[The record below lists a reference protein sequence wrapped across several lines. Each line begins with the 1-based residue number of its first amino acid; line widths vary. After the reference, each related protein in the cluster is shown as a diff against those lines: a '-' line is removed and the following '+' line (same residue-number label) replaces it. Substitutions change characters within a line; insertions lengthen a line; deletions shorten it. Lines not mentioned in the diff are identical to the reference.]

1 MKNIY
6 KKGLFMM
13 VAGALV
19 ASCADYNVTD
29 DYKPESGS
37 PYVPPYGEYNPIK
50 TYIDKE
56 KYPNM
61 TISTAISSSDFKAQ
75 GQVHAMAVTNFDGV
89 SLGTGL
95 MSSKFVRANGVK
107 DFTDLVEILE
117 HSKEMQFPI
126 YGSPIAANANQADE
140 WIKTLTSP
148 IQIFVEYKHGKTVDY
163 STMSAFEGTTV
174 SGMKPTI
181 DKTKKAL
188 KINNLSKV
196 NIIEGFEADPLAKY
210 TITFTA
216 LSESATGAIFDINFC
231 GKRIEGIGAN
241 GRWTIGKG
249 GWRTVVVENVRCP
262 EDATAGYMTIE
273 NTLTGPLYIQNVDM
287 GFYPDDHRAQTAEE
301 INDTINYAMDTWCDG
316 LMETNAGRITSF
328 DLIDEA
334 IDAKAEMENGMYD
347 LKHSSDKY
355 FWQDIF
361 GSENYGPKVSKTAA
375 SAYEK
380 HGGNPADLK
389 FFISETGLEDAKKME
404 SLKYWIGIWEKN
416 GAKID
421 GINAKLSN
429 LYYYEDAAAYADN
442 KAAFDALLNAL
453 IATGKQVR
461 LSNLDIKYRDAQNKN
476 VNATDITDAQREKLA
491 EYYAYVIKSYLE
503 KVPSAQ
509 QAGICKGNI
518 FDTAD
523 PVGLF
528 AKKKIGKNEDWVRTP
543 AYKAF
548 CDALSGK

>member
-13 VAGALV
+13 AAGALV

-37 PYVPPYGEYNPIK
+37 PYVPPYGEYQAIK
-50 TYIDKE
+50 TYVDKE

-61 TISTAISSSDFKAQ
+61 TVSAAMSASDFKAQ
-75 GQVHAMAVTNFDGV
+75 GQTHAMAVANFDGV
-89 SLGTGL
+89 SLGSGM
-95 MSSKFVRANGVK
+95 MSSKFIRDNGVK
-107 DFTDLVEILE
+107 DFTDMTDMLE
-117 HSKEMQFPI
+117 HSAEIGFPI
-126 YGSPIAANANQADE
+126 YGSPIAANANQADG
-140 WIKTLTSP
+140 WIKTLTAP
-148 IQIFVEYKHGKTVDY
+148 IQIYVEYQQGKTVDY
-163 STMSAFEGTTV
+163 STMSTFSGTTV

-188 KINNLSKV
+188 KLNNLSKV
-196 NIIEGFEADPLAKY
+196 NIIEGFDVDPLAKY

-216 LSESATGAIFDINFC
+216 LSESATGAIFDIYFC

-241 GRWTIGKG
+241 GRWTIGSG
-249 GWRTVVVENVRCP
+249 GWRTVVVENVKCP
-262 EDATAGYMTIE
+262 EDATEGSLRVD

-287 GFYPDDHRAQTAEE
+287 GFYPDDHRPQTAQEVS
-301 INDTINYAMDTWCDG
+301 DTINYAMDTWCDG
-316 LMETNAGRITSF
+316 LMETVAGRITSF
-328 DLIDEA
+328 DLIDEP
-334 IDAKAEMENGMYD
+334 IDVKAEMENGYYD
-347 LKHSSDKY
+347 LKHSADKY

-361 GSENYGPKVSKTAA
+361 GSENYGSKVSKVAA
-375 SAYEK
+375 AAFEK
-380 HGGNPADLK
+380 HGGNPAELQ
-389 FFISETGLEDAKKME
+389 FFVSETGLDDKTKME
-404 SLKYWIGIWEKN
+404 SLKYWIGVWEKN

-453 IATGKQVR
+453 ITTGKKIR
-461 LSNLDIKYRDAQNKN
+461 LSNLDIRYRDAQGKN
-476 VNATDITDAQREKLA
+476 VSAASLTDAQCEKVA
-491 EYYAYVIKSYLE
+491 EYYAYIIKSYLT

-518 FDTAD
+518 FDNGD
-523 PVGLF
+523 NVGLF
-528 AKKKIGKNEDWVRTP
+528 TERTIGKNKDWVRN
-543 AYKAF
+543 ACYKAF